1 MPKITLPDI
10 TLPNIPIPVIVT
22 VAVVLIV
29 FFLLASS
36 LTISFE
42 YDEKLKFKIK
52 YLFFTI
58 MMNPDSPRRIKKKAR
73 KEAKKK
79 KKEEKKRQ
87 KQENKE
93 LRQEKKDSKKARYQK
108 PDPTVSEKKT
118 AARKNQSEEPVKIH
132 YKNGKGR
139 KKPKEKKKKISLEL
153 IMAIIRRASPH
164 VKRIFKKIR
173 LYNLYVDITVGGE
186 DAAQTAMSYGVH
198 CSVVNGIAAFLANT
212 VTFNP
217 KKIDIKADF
226 DLEKT
231 DYYAKGTVKLRL
243 FTLLHSGIWGFFAV
257 LSEILKANKEGTES
271 KQKSG
276 SAKNPKKAA

>member
-79 KKEEKKRQ
+79 KKEESKTRPHS
-87 KQENKE
+87 
-93 LRQEKKDSKKARYQK
+93 LRKKDC
-108 PDPTVSEKKT
+108 
-118 AARKNQSEEPVKIH
+118 
-132 YKNGKGR
+132 R
-139 KKPKEKKKKISLEL
+139 KKEPIGRTCKNSL
-153 IMAIIRRASPH
+153 
-164 VKRIFKKIR
+164 
-173 LYNLYVDITVGGE
+173 
-186 DAAQTAMSYGVH
+186 
-198 CSVVNGIAAFLANT
+198 
-212 VTFNP
+212 
-217 KKIDIKADF
+217 
-226 DLEKT
+226 
-231 DYYAKGTVKLRL
+231 
-243 FTLLHSGIWGFFAV
+243 
-257 LSEILKANKEGTES
+257 
-271 KQKSG
+271 
-276 SAKNPKKAA
+276 